1 MNDKN
6 LHDTTLIQIS
16 VALISIAS
24 VSFLAGYYLGKKKSA
39 EELVRYVSQQTFAD
53 KIYSSLCTLYD
64 TYEDEAY
71 NNVEEKEEEQKKNNE
86 DTLTADKPDVVVVKE
101 LYSAILCGFGS
112 QKAGLEYVHRLNTK
126 GVKARLMTRT
136 SITRKGNTRTWYQVV
151 SDPLDYESTIQLAE
165 RLKKEDKLTNVML
178 HKVQNEQK
186 ENII

>member
-1 MNDKN
+1 MNDKS
-6 LHDTTLIQIS
+6 LQDTTLIQIS
-16 VALISIAS
+16 VALIVIAS

-71 NNVEEKEEEQKKNNE
+71 NNVEEKEEEQKRNE
-86 DTLTADKPDVVVVKE
+86 DALASSKSEVAISKE

-112 QKAGLEYVHRLNTK
+112 QKSGLEYVHRLDAK
-126 GVKARLMTRT
+126 GVKARLLTRT
-136 SITRKGNTRTWYQVV
+136 SITRKGSTKTWYQVV
-151 SDPLDYESTIQLAE
+151 SEPLDYESTIQLAE

-186 ENII
+186 ENVL